1 MKNLNLCLLLVL
13 FSTSATAEE
22 LLTNCARF
30 TNAPKWLNLSRVNK
44 VAEPIENL
52 MEWSIRRVE
61 VTWYQDQAT
70 FERAHSLGPA
80 ALAVSLR
87 GQNKILLGPQVI
99 ESNFNQI
106 FGHELVHTISAQKYK
121 QAIPTWLE
129 EGIANYISK
138 NGTVN
143 YKALAK
149 FEFKDVS
156 ELSHPI
162 AGNPSMIR
170 VRYQASQALT
180 EMIASKCEFRNLLRL
195 SVGRKMQDY
204 LENICRISD
213 INLAFKSWLKSKGGY

>member
-1 MKNLNLCLLLVL
+1 MKKLNLCLLLVL
-13 FSTSATAEE
+13 FAISASAEE
-22 LLTNCARF
+22 LLTNCAYF
-30 TNAPKWLNLSRVNK
+30 KNAPKWLNLSRVNK

-87 GQNKILLGPQVI
+87 GQNKILLGPRVN

-121 QAIPTWLE
+121 QAIPSWLE

-143 YKALAK
+143 YKVLAN

-162 AGNPSMIR
+162 AGNPSMIH

-213 INLAFKSWLKSKGGY
+213 INTSFKAWLKSKGGH